1 MPPQEQVFI
10 SIGSNIEPAQYI
22 PNSINAL
29 KSYYGQLDI
38 SPIYES
44 IAEGFKGDNFYNLV
58 VSFVTDHS
66 AKQVYQQLRK
76 IENDNQRQRNT
87 QKFSARTLDL
97 DLLLYG
103 QQRLNTA
110 HFILPRDE
118 ILKYAFVLKP
128 LADIAPQSQHP
139 ESQQSYADLWVAF
152 QQNPQYQPQN
162 MWEIDINNLT

>member
-1 MPPQEQVFI
+1 MPSQEQVFI
-10 SIGSNIEPAQYI
+10 SIGSNINPDQYI

-29 KSYYGQLDI
+29 KFYYGALDI

-58 VSFVTDHS
+58 VSFFTDHS
-66 AKQVYQQLRK
+66 AEQVYQQLRT
-76 IENDNQRQRNT
+76 IENDNQRQRSA

-103 QQRLNTA
+103 QQCLNTA

-128 LADIAPQSQHP
+128 LADIALQNQHP
-139 ESQQSYADLWVAF
+139 ETQQSYADLWVEF
-152 QQNPQYQPQN
+152 QQTPQYQSQN
-162 MWEIDINNLT
+162 MWEINL